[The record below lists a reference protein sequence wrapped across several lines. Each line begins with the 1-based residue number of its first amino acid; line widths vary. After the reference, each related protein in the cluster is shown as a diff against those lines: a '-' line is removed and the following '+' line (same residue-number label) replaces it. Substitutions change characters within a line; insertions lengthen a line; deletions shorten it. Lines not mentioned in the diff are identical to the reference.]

1 MSLSKEPAN
10 WEKNLDEA
18 IAKRK
23 ESMAAKKKSKR
34 VLRVPSE
41 DEEERSVKFSDNHV
55 DISEDTF
62 AHFPPSP
69 PKKKKRVLVDSS
81 NEPVAFNLGQAIFDA
96 PISFQEEVEESVE
109 DQIPCGLCNTPL
121 KVGVSAAGKEYMMC
135 VNSDS

>member
-55 DISEDTF
+55 DISEDTL

-69 PKKKKRVLVDSS
+69 PKKKK
-81 NEPVAFNLGQAIFDA
+81 
-96 PISFQEEVEESVE
+96 ES
-109 DQIPCGLCNTPL
+109 
-121 KVGVSAAGKEYMMC
+121 AGRLF
-135 VNSDS
+135 